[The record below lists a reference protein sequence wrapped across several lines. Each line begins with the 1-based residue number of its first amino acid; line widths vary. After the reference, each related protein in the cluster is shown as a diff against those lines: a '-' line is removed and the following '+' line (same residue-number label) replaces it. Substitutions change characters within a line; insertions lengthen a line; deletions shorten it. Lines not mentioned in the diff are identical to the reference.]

1 MPTIIAKDRKDAARI
16 ATKLLR
22 AAGAQ
27 VELVR
32 RVTAGPLPAF
42 EVPDEVYQKFVDG
55 EGDKGEVEQSESQ
68 GGDPTTPAEGAPLV
82 GGEPVIDTG
91 DEPPH
96 GPPADDEGG
105 EGRSDDPATADD
117 VTEGTPDELPPLPD
131 RNDSTADWAAYMSA
145 RYDDI
150 DVEGMKR
157 GELIAEYDRRTTGE

>member
-55 EGDKGEVEQSESQ
+55 EGDKGEVAQSESQ
-68 GGDPTTPAEGAPLV
+68 GNDPTTPAEGAPLI

-91 DEPPH
+91 
-96 GPPADDEGG
+96 
-105 EGRSDDPATADD
+105 DD

-145 RYDDI
+145 RYDDL
-150 DVEGMKR
+150 DVDGMKR

>member
-1 MPTIIAKDRKDAARI
+1 MPTIIARDRRDAARI

-32 RVTAGPLPAF
+32 RVTAGSSPAF
-42 EVPDEVYQKFVDG
+42 EVPDDVYAKFVDG

-68 GGDPTTPAEGAPLV
+68 GGDPATPADTAPLV

-91 DEPPH
+91 D
-96 GPPADDEGG
+96 
-105 EGRSDDPATADD
+105 DDPID
-117 VTEGTPDELPPLPD
+117 VTEGTVELEVPD

-145 RYDDI
+145 RFGI
-150 DVEGMKR
+150 DTEGMKR
-157 GELIAEYDRRTTGE
+157 GALIAEYDRRTETAGE

>member
-1 MPTIIAKDRKDAARI
+1 MPTIIARDRRDAARI

-32 RVTAGPLPAF
+32 RVTAGASPAF
-42 EVPDEVYQKFVDG
+42 DVPDDVYAKFVDG

-68 GGDPTTPAEGAPLV
+68 GTEPATPADTAPLV

-91 DEPPH
+91 D
-96 GPPADDEGG
+96 
-105 EGRSDDPATADD
+105 DDPID
-117 VTEGTPDELPPLPD
+117 VTEGAVELEVPD

-145 RYDDI
+145 RFGI
-150 DVEGMKR
+150 DTEGMKR
-157 GELIAEYDRRTTGE
+157 GALIAEYDRRTETAGE

>member
-68 GGDPTTPAEGAPLV
+68 GNDPTTPAEGAPLI
-82 GGEPVIDTG
+82 GGEPVIDTA
-91 DEPPH
+91 
-96 GPPADDEGG
+96 ADAAD
-105 EGRSDDPATADD
+105 AQTAAGAAADADTID

-150 DVEGMKR
+150 DVDGMKR

>member
-42 EVPDEVYQKFVDG
+42 EVPDEVYRKFLDG

-68 GGDPTTPAEGAPLV
+68 GDDPTTPAEGAPLV
-82 GGEPVIDTG
+82 GGEPVIETAADAAADADTI
-91 DEPPH
+91 
-96 GPPADDEGG
+96 
-105 EGRSDDPATADD
+105 D

-145 RYDDI
+145 RYDDLN
-150 DVEGMKR
+150 VEGMKR